1 MYSVKITDSFAK
13 ETKKLAKK
21 YRRIKKDFLPLL
33 EKLED
38 GQLVGDAVVGFEN
51 KIYKLR
57 VPSSDQK
64 KGKSGGFRV
73 IYYVISNEN
82 EIILLTIY
90 AKNKQSDI
98 KDKDI
103 RDILKKLDF

>member
-1 MYSVKITDSFAK
+1 MYIVKITNTFAR

-33 EKLED
+33 KKLED
-38 GQLVGDAVVGFEN
+38 GQLLGDAVSGFEN

-57 VPSSDQK
+57 VLSSDQK
-64 KGKSGGFRV
+64 KGKSGGLRV
-73 IYYVISNEN
+73 MYYVISDEN

-90 AKNKQSDI
+90 AKNKQSNIKEKELRKIIHDI
-98 KDKDI
+98 D
-103 RDILKKLDF
+103 L